1 MKANHISLNYQWK
14 LKLRIKHHDIYIKS
28 IQRNIQNQIQ
38 RSNSSTLFSN
48 LWSVDKRCSV
58 FIEWRLNTLGCFWI
72 SLYILVFLC
81 KRLERFCRYQ
91 HVDSRVLKTNL
102 VKEPTGLQNCIK
114 EYLVNIPRS
123 FTSYFMFANIKKMQ
137 LYWKYDIE

>member
-48 LWSVDKRCSV
+48 LWSIDKRCSV

-91 HVDSRVLKTNL
+91 HVDSRVFKDQLSKGANRIAKL
-102 VKEPTGLQNCIK
+102 HKRVFS
-114 EYLVNIPRS
+114 EYATQFHILFYVC
-123 FTSYFMFANIKKMQ
+123 KH
-137 LYWKYDIE
+137 